1 MSTEQDLIEYAEEE
15 ATEVAICLWKFR
27 QKHDSCSG
35 CSTRGFC
42 DLLLKKLQGWEE
54 QEGGE

>member
-1 MSTEQDLIEYAEEE
+1 MITDQDLIEYAQEE

-54 QEGGE
+54 EEGE